1 MTQARFSALLKQKMG
16 LDADAIGAAAIDR
29 AVRQRV
35 NACAAADDDAY
46 WHMLIASPQEQQQL
60 IETVVVPETSFFRHP
75 ESMDTLA
82 QLARRRTANGG
93 AVRVVSLPCSSGE
106 EPYTIAMALLDAGLE
121 PSRFSVLG
129 VDISDRLVTHAGQG
143 VYGRNS
149 FRGEAL
155 AYRERHFT
163 ETARGYAVAARVR
176 EQVRFSTGNLLD
188 ASLAL
193 AAGEY
198 DFVFC
203 RNLLIYFDYSTQEAA
218 VAVLRRLCRE
228 DGYIFVGPA
237 EASLLT
243 RLGLQ
248 QIDAPQAFA
257 FCNNAPA
264 VSRTAAAHG
273 GPGHAVPR
281 PTLAQRRRP
290 GTATRAHGPGHRAA
304 PAPAPAAPPAV
315 DPAPAVAARS
325 LAAVQALADEGRI
338 AQALEACT
346 VHLKSHGASASAYY
360 LIGVLHDASG
370 VPRDAEAAYRKAL
383 YLEPSHR
390 EALLHLASLLEA
402 RGDAVGA
409 QQLRQRAARHGDRHA

>member
-16 LDADAIGAAAIDR
+16 LDADAIGTAAIDR

-46 WHMLIASPQEQQQL
+46 WRMLIASPQEQQQL

-82 QLARRRTANGG
+82 LLARRRAANGG
-93 AVRVVSLPCSSGE
+93 AIRVVSLPCSSGE

-121 PSRFSVLG
+121 PARFSVLG
-129 VDISDRLVTHAGQG
+129 VDISDRLVAQAEQG
-143 VYGRNS
+143 IYGRNS

-163 ETARGYAVAARVR
+163 ETVRGYALAARVR
-176 EQVRFSTGNLLD
+176 EQVRFTTGNLLD
-188 ASLAL
+188 TSLAL
-193 AAGEY
+193 APGEY

-203 RNLLIYFDYSTQEAA
+203 RNLLIYFDHSTQEAA
-218 VAVLRRLCRE
+218 VAVLRRLCRQ

-243 RLGLQ
+243 RLGLR

-257 FCNNAPA
+257 FFN
-264 VSRTAAAHG
+264 TASAASGTDAAHAG
-273 GPGHAVPR
+273 NSRATLR
-281 PTLAQRRRP
+281 PPPAQRRRP
-290 GTATRAHGPGHRAA
+290 GTAIRAHVPGHRTVPVPATMVQAA
-304 PAPAPAAPPAV
+304 L
-315 DPAPAVAARS
+315 DPLSEAAARS
-325 LAAVQALADEGRI
+325 LAALQVLADEGRI
-338 AQALEACT
+338 AQALEAGA

-360 LIGVLHDASG
+360 LIGVLHDATG
-370 VPRDAEAAYRKAL
+370 MARDAEAAYRKAL
-383 YLEPSHR
+383 YLEPTHR
-390 EALLHLASLLEA
+390 EALLHLASLVEA
-402 RGDAVGA
+402 RGDAAGA
-409 QQLRQRAARHGDRHA
+409 RQLRQRAARRGDGHA